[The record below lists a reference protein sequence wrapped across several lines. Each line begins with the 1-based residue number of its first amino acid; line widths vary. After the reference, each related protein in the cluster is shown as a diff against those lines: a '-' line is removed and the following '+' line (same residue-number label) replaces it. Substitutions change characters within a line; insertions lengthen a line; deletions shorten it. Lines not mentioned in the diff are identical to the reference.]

1 MSYSTATESF
11 SPDFVPSQW
20 VLDLYEDGDIRKDV
34 FYRKDKITCLEV
46 VTEDV
51 YMLNKYPG
59 NPALKK
65 STYEYYH
72 MAKVFRSAEAY
83 LIAAEASYMNND
95 ETNALKY
102 LNDLR
107 TQRGA
112 SEIAATGT
120 ELFKEIKNEWIR
132 EFIGEGQR
140 MNDIKRWHDGVQRSN
155 PQQES
160 LVMTGSDYITL
171 SKTADD
177 MRIVWE
183 IPNNDLNANSNLEG
197 NWK

>member
-1 MSYSTATESF
+1 
-11 SPDFVPSQW
+11 
-20 VLDLYEDGDIRKDV
+20 
-34 FYRKDKITCLEV
+34 
-46 VTEDV
+46 
-51 YMLNKYPG
+51 MLNKYPG

>member
-1 MSYSTATESF
+1 M
-11 SPDFVPSQW
+11 
-20 VLDLYEDGDIRKDV
+20 
-34 FYRKDKITCLEV
+34 
-46 VTEDV
+46 
-51 YMLNKYPG
+51 
-59 NPALKK
+59 
-65 STYEYYH
+65 
-72 MAKVFRSAEAY
+72 
-83 LIAAEASYMNND
+83 
-95 ETNALKY
+95 KY

-112 SEIAATGT
+112 SEIAATGA